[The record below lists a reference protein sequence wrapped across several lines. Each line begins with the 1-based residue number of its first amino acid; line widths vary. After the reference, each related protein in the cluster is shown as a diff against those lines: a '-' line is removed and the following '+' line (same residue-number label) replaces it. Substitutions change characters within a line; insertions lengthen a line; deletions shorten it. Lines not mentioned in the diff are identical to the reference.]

1 MAASR
6 GAYNGEMPSGPSR
19 AGVSGEI
26 AITLNGEPRTL
37 PAPVTVSK
45 LIRRLE
51 LEEDAV
57 AIERNREIVIR
68 TDWQGTLVCSGD
80 KIEIVHFVG
89 GG

>member
-1 MAASR
+1 MR
-6 GAYNGEMPSGPSR
+6 RAYNGEMLSGSSR
-19 AGVSGEI
+19 AGVAGGI
-26 AITLNGEPRTL
+26 AITLNGELRKL

-57 AIERNREIVIR
+57 AIERNREIVAR
-68 TDWQGTLVCSGD
+68 TDWQGTLVRSGD